1 MYIYCVCVR
10 ACVQRE
16 CVCACVRA
24 CVRAVC
30 VYVRACA
37 CVRVRARV
45 CLCVYYT
52 HKCDDVMNKS
62 QGKGAHAAAGAGVG
76 PVAAEGILELVAE
89 VEEALLNIITIS

>member
-1 MYIYCVCVR
+1 M
-10 ACVQRE
+10 
-16 CVCACVRA
+16 
-24 CVRAVC
+24 RAVC

-62 QGKGAHAAAGAGVG
+62 QGKGAHAAAGAGAGVG

-89 VEEALLNIITIS
+89 IEEALLNITTIS